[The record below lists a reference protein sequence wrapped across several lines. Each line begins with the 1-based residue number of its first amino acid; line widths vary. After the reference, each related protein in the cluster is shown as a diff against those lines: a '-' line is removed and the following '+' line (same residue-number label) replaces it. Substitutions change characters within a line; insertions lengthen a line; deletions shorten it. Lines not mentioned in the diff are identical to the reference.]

1 MKTRG
6 GKTRAGVLKITTAT
20 PGVDVPNQEHEPED
34 PGEMEIESVVVL
46 PDIPYLPRPRKRPYS
61 KVHKGKIYPILLHSL
76 NCFPLNGKLFGFFNG
91 SSTS

>member
-61 KVHKGKIYPILLHSL
+61 NVHKGKIYPLSQPFIT
-76 NCFPLNGKLFGFFNG
+76 FVKLFSIKWQAVWFF
-91 SSTS
+91 

>member
-34 PGEMEIESVVVL
+34 PGEKQIESVISE
-46 PDIPYLPRPRKRPYS
+46 PDIPFLARPRKRQHTN
-61 KVHKGKIYPILLHSL
+61 VVKGKIFISFIPHFPI
-76 NCFPLNGKLFGFFNG
+76 KR
-91 SSTS
+91 